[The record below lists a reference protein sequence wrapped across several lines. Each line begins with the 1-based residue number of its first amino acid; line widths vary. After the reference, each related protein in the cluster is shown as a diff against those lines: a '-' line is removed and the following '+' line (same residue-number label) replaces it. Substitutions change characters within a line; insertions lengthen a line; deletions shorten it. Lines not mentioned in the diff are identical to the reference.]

1 MREKEKGEESF
12 QFEIRAVKLYLEDIE
27 NIIKFINNK
36 NIEISDENCIYD
48 SLADLKK
55 NGPRN
60 LNALSIASVP
70 SYERPSISIEIKRA
84 ARWRGGVNL
93 RASPDAEY
101 QFLKIKELLRQK
113 KQWHSFLSSAK
124 PMFVGMVICF
134 ISFLIYFVLKN
145 TIMVN
150 IAITLFIFV
159 IIYFFINMYY
169 DLIMPLTSINI
180 FYRNETPSF
189 WIRNKDSLIVATL
202 SAIIGGI
209 IVGLLMQNL

>member
-1 MREKEKGEESF
+1 MREKEKEEESF
-12 QFEIRAVKLYLEDIE
+12 QFKIRAIKLYLDDIE
-27 NIIKFINNK
+27 NIIKFIDNK

-48 SLADLKK
+48 SLDDLKQ

-60 LNALSIASVP
+60 LSALSIASVP
-70 SYERPSISIEIKRA
+70 SYERPSVSIKIKRA
-84 ARWRGGVNL
+84 AGWRGGADL
-93 RASPDAEY
+93 RASHDAEY

-124 PMFVGMVICF
+124 PMGVSYVIGI
-134 ISFLIYFVLKN
+134 ISLLIYVVLKN
-145 TIMVN
+145 TILMD
-150 IAITLFIFV
+150 IAIASSIFS
-159 IIYFFINMYY
+159 IIYFFINMCY
-169 DLIMPLTSINI
+169 DIKMPLTSINI

-209 IVGLLMQNL
+209 IVGLLMQYL